1 MRLLLLLLLLP
12 SLLTAQT
19 TVPWLTRSH
28 DNQRT
33 GWNNQETL
41 LTQASVTK
49 GVYLN
54 TTIPLGGDARGAEAQ
69 PLIVPNVPTSKG
81 TQDLLL
87 ACSMA
92 NQCRAVNKQTGA
104 DVWDITL
111 GMPVTGSTAIDGWLI
126 NQHWGALSTGVVD
139 SADNRWYQVFWMSP
153 DGTGNPQTAL
163 YYMAVID
170 ITKGTLVVPI
180 VEITGTSQGNAFT
193 AMMRKA
199 RSSAVLLNQNGV
211 KTVVQCTGTVSET
224 SNGAAG
230 FCFAFDTYTNT
241 IKAMQADT
249 AGRGAGIWAAGDG
262 LACDPLSQYC
272 YIETGNGDFDGQ
284 TQWGESLIQLQ
295 YAPPTAATNYAGAI
309 NILKGWSPYT
319 DFQRTGQV
327 QQELEVND
335 KPKLAGQSM
344 PSMAINMMPEQ
355 SLVNAK
361 IVGVQNKQGQ
371 FMTLVY
377 PDMATGVWADEDLGS
392 GGPACIFQ
400 IGYCIASGKDG
411 LAYSIPIPGF
421 VGTTADTVGTAA
433 NCANAADIVWLTVDP
448 GNINPCPAD
457 LTTLNFFPNGD
468 TAHMHM
474 TPVQMF
480 DPVLNS
486 WVIFAWGENQQLH
499 KWKVS
504 NSGQLNWIANGHEY
518 ASDLVRDQA
527 PGGMPGGFCA
537 GSSNGNDPNS
547 AILVCAYPHY
557 NANKQVLANSGVI
570 VIYDPIHLAADG
582 YLKVLWSSAWFNWNI
597 WFNKFMPP
605 VIDGGQ
611 IYYANYNGGIMVMN
625 LVGH

>member
-1 MRLLLLLLLLP
+1 MRFLLLLLMLP
-12 SLLTAQT
+12 SLLAAQT

-41 LTQASVTK
+41 LTQASVTN

-69 PLIVPNVPTSKG
+69 PLIVPAVKTTKG

-139 SADNRWYQVFWMSP
+139 SQTMRWYQVFWMSP
-153 DGTGNPQTAL
+153 DGNPQTAL

-170 ITKGTLVVPI
+170 ITKGTLYTPL
-180 VEITGTSQGNAFT
+180 VEITGTAQGNAFT

-199 RSSAVLLNQNGV
+199 RSSAVLLNQNGT
-211 KTVVQCTGTVSET
+211 KTVIQCTGTVSET

-230 FCFAFDTYTNT
+230 YCFAFDTYTNT
-241 IKAMQADT
+241 IKAMSATT
-249 AGRGAGIWAAGDG
+249 AGRGAGIWQAGQG
-262 LACDPLSQYC
+262 LVCDTTSTYC
-272 YIETGNGDFDGQ
+272 YAETGNGDFDGI
-284 TQWGESLIQLQ
+284 TQWGECFCQFQ
-295 YAPPTAATNYAGAI
+295 YIPPTAATTATLSI
-309 NILKGWSPYT
+309 TKGWAPYT
-319 DFQRTGQV
+319 DFQRTGQA

-335 KPKLAGQSM
+335 SPKLAGQSM

-361 IVGVQNKQGQ
+361 IVGVHNKQGH
-371 FMTLVY
+371 FITLVY
-377 PDMATGVWADEDLGS
+377 PDMATGVWADEDFGS
-392 GGPACIFQ
+392 GGPACIFA

-421 VGTTADTVGTAA
+421 AGTTAATVGTAA
-433 NCANAADIVWLTVDP
+433 NCANIADIVWLTVDP

-499 KWKVS
+499 KWKVGNNGS
-504 NSGQLNWIANGHEY
+504 LTWLANGHEY
-518 ASDLVRDQA
+518 ASDLVRDNA

-537 GSSNGNDPNS
+537 GSSNGGDATS
-547 AILVCAYPHY
+547 DILVCAYPHY
-557 NANKQVLANSGVI
+557 NANKTVQANSGVI

-582 YLKVLWSSAWFNWNI
+582 YLKVLWSSAWFNWDI